1 MCPAIQELPGLLV
14 ILERPLLG
22 LVKLFPLEMAE
33 MVGTPEPAE
42 ILEITAVMG
51 DADFCF
57 KVAAL
62 VVVLPAA
69 MAFRGGLAALAQ
81 GLVLLVLILPALIID
96 LAVVAVVVPVL
107 LAVEAAQMQGP
118 AVLAGPVPVAM
129 GALVA
134 ILFVTEQAATL
145 LEVVVVQ
152 SGPVEVEVEAQ
163 ETHPLNQI

>member
-1 MCPAIQELPGLLV
+1 
-14 ILERPLLG
+14 
-22 LVKLFPLEMAE
+22 
-33 MVGTPEPAE
+33 
-42 ILEITAVMG
+42 MG